1 MVSPMAFL
9 SDRRKHPRY
18 PINLPVFIFYAEKR
32 AVAHTLD
39 VGLGGMK
46 IYTDKVFASRREF
59 LFQLILQRKSIWV
72 KGRFVFE
79 QTQPEL
85 MNFSCIQFEE
95 TTKESIINLQE
106 FLSHSQNLLK
116 EKSLDM
122 EVRIREREA
131 ELAKANDLL
140 KVETE
145 RRKRGEHV
153 IKELGER
160 LGYLSSVFSDDREK
174 RLRMTVQG
182 LDDRIE
188 ALLLAITNGLKNIH
202 LLLKEGNVADQ
213 ISFEQIIFSIQNNY
227 KEIRRALENLG
238 PSISDELGILGTI
251 GWQCQE
257 LQNIYYAFQSEK
269 EGDVGKIS
277 DPAKVNMC
285 RAEEAFD

>member
-1 MVSPMAFL
+1 MAFL

-18 PINLPVFIFYAEKR
+18 PVNLPVFIFYAEKR

-46 IYTDKVFASRREF
+46 IYTDKVFPSQRKF
-59 LFQLILQRKSIWV
+59 LFQLVLQRKSIWV

-85 MNFSCIQFEE
+85 MNFSCIRFEE
-95 TTKESIINLQE
+95 TAKEGIFNLQE

-116 EKSLDM
+116 EERLDM

-131 ELAKANDLL
+131 ALAKANELL

-145 RRKRGEHV
+145 RRKRGEQV

-160 LGYLSSVFSDDREK
+160 LGYLSLVFSDDQEK
-174 RLRMTVQG
+174 KLRMTVQG
-182 LDDRIE
+182 LDDYIG
-188 ALLLAITNGLKNIH
+188 ALLLAIANGLKNIR

-227 KEIRRALENLG
+227 KEIRRVLENLG
-238 PSISDELGILGTI
+238 PSISDGLGILGTI
-251 GWQCQE
+251 GWRCQE
-257 LQNIYYAFQSEK
+257 LQNIYYGIQNEK
-269 EGDVGKIS
+269 EEDILEDFGSGEIQHVRSRRGT
-277 DPAKVNMC
+277 
-285 RAEEAFD
+285 

>member
-1 MVSPMAFL
+1 MVSPMAIL
-9 SDRRKHPRY
+9 TDRRKHPRY

-46 IYTDKVFASRREF
+46 IYTDKVFPSQRDF
-59 LFQLILQRKSIWV
+59 LFQLVLQRKTIWV

-85 MNFSCIQFEE
+85 MNFSCIKFEE
-95 TTKESIINLQE
+95 ITKECIFDLKE

-116 EKSLDM
+116 KECLDM
-122 EVRIREREA
+122 KVRIREREA
-131 ELAKANDLL
+131 ELAKANELL

-145 RRKRGEHV
+145 RRKREEQV
-153 IKELGER
+153 IKEVGER

-174 RLRMTVQG
+174 RIRMTVQG

-188 ALLLAITNGLKNIH
+188 ALLLAITKGLKNIH
-202 LLLKEGNVADQ
+202 FLLKEENVADQ

-227 KEIRRALENLG
+227 KEIRRVLENLG
-238 PSISDELGILGTI
+238 PSILDELGILGTI
-251 GWQCQE
+251 GRQCQE
-257 LQNIYYAFQSEK
+257 LQNIYYGIQNEK
-269 EGDVGKIS
+269 EEDVLEDSGSGEIQYT
-277 DPAKVNMC
+277 
-285 RAEEAFD
+285 F

>member
-1 MVSPMAFL
+1 LVSPMAFL

-18 PINLPVFIFYAEKR
+18 SINLPVFIFYAEKR

-59 LFQLILQRKSIWV
+59 LFQLVLRRKSIWV

-79 QTQPEL
+79 QSQPEL

-95 TTKESIINLQE
+95 TPKESIIDLQE

-116 EKSLDM
+116 KEYLDM

-131 ELAKANDLL
+131 ELARANDLL

-145 RRKRGEHV
+145 RRKRGDLL

-160 LGYLSSVFSDDREK
+160 LAYLSSLFSDDREK

-188 ALLLAITNGLKNIH
+188 ALLLAITNGLKNIP
-202 LLLKEGNVADQ
+202 LLLKGGDVADQ

-238 PSISDELGILGTI
+238 PSISDELRILETI

-257 LQNIYYAFQSEK
+257 LQNIYYAFQNEK
-269 EGDVGKIS
+269 EEDVREDT
-277 DPAKVNMC
+277 DPAKFNMC
-285 RAEEAFD
+285 RAEEVLD

>member
-1 MVSPMAFL
+1 MAFL

-18 PINLPVFIFYAEKR
+18 PVNLPVFIFYAEKR

-46 IYTDKVFASRREF
+46 IYTDRVFASRREF
-59 LFQLILQRKSIWV
+59 LFQLALPRKSIWV

-85 MNFSCIQFEE
+85 MIFSCIQFGE
-95 TTKESIINLQE
+95 TSKESIISLQE
-106 FLSHSQNLLK
+106 FLSHLQNLLNK
-116 EKSLDM
+116 QSLDM

-131 ELAKANDLL
+131 ELAEANDLL
-140 KVETE
+140 RVETE

-160 LGYLSSVFSDDREK
+160 LDYLSSVFSDDRER
-174 RLRMTVQG
+174 RLRMMVQG

-188 ALLLAITNGLKNIH
+188 ALLLAIANGLQNIQ
-202 LLLKEGNVADQ
+202 LLLKEGSVVDW
-213 ISFEQIIFSIQNNY
+213 ISLEQSIFSIQNNY
-227 KEIRRALENLG
+227 KEVRRALDNLG
-238 PSISDELGILGTI
+238 PSISDELGILETI

-257 LQNIYYAFQSEK
+257 LQNIYHTFQSEK
-269 EGDVGKIS
+269 EKDVRQDFG
-277 DPAKVNMC
+277 PGEPQHVQGRRNN
-285 RAEEAFD
+285 

>member
-1 MVSPMAFL
+1 MNPMAFL

-18 PINLPVFIFYAEKR
+18 PVNLPVFIFYAEKR

-46 IYTDKVFASRREF
+46 IYTDKIFASRRKF
-59 LFQLILQRKSIWV
+59 LFQLVLQRKSIWV

-95 TTKESIINLQE
+95 TPKESIMNLQE

-116 EKSLDM
+116 KECLDM

-145 RRKRGEHV
+145 RRKRGDQV

-188 ALLLAITNGLKNIH
+188 ALLLAITNGLKNIP
-202 LLLKEGNVADQ
+202 LLLMDGNVADQ
-213 ISFEQIIFSIQNNY
+213 NSFEQIIFSMQNNY
-227 KEIRRALENLG
+227 KEIRRALEKLG

-251 GWQCQE
+251 GWECQE
-257 LQNIYYAFQSEK
+257 LQNIYYAFQNEK
-269 EGDVGKIS
+269 EEDVREDS
-277 DPAKVNMC
+277 DPAKLNMC
-285 RAEEAFD
+285 RAEEVLD

>member
-1 MVSPMAFL
+1 ML
-9 SDRRKHPRY
+9 TDRRKHPRY
-18 PINLPVFIFYAEKR
+18 PINLPIFIFYEEKR

-46 IYTDKVFASRREF
+46 IYTDKVFPSQRDF
-59 LFQLILQRKSIWV
+59 LFQLVLQRKTIWV

-79 QTQPEL
+79 QTHPEL
-85 MNFSCIQFEE
+85 MNFSCIKFEE
-95 TTKESIINLQE
+95 ITKECIFDLKE
-106 FLSHSQNLLK
+106 FLSHMQNLLK
-116 EKSLDM
+116 KECLDM
-122 EVRIREREA
+122 EIRIQEREA
-131 ELAKANDLL
+131 ALAKANELL

-145 RRKRGEHV
+145 RRKREELV
-153 IKELGER
+153 IKEVGER

-174 RLRMTVQG
+174 RIRMTVQG

-227 KEIRRALENLG
+227 KEIQRVLENLG
-238 PSISDELGILGTI
+238 PSILDELGILRTI

-257 LQNIYYAFQSEK
+257 LQNIYYGIQNEK
-269 EGDVGKIS
+269 EDDVLEDSGSGEILG
-277 DPAKVNMC
+277 
-285 RAEEAFD
+285 

>member
-1 MVSPMAFL
+1 MNPMAFL
-9 SDRRKHPRY
+9 SDRRKQPRY
-18 PINLPVFIFYAEKR
+18 PVNLPVFIFYAEKR

-46 IYTDKVFASRREF
+46 IYTDNVFASRRKF
-59 LFQLILQRKSIWV
+59 LFQLVLQRKSIWV

-85 MNFSCIQFEE
+85 MNFSCIQFAE
-95 TTKESIINLQE
+95 TPEESIMNLEE

-116 EKSLDM
+116 KESLDM

-140 KVETE
+140 KIETE
-145 RRKRGEHV
+145 RRKRGEQV
-153 IKELGER
+153 IRELGER
-160 LGYLSSVFSDDREK
+160 LDYLSSIFSDDREK

-188 ALLLAITNGLKNIH
+188 ALLSAITNGLKNIP
-202 LLLKEGNVADQ
+202 LLLMDGNVADQ
-213 ISFEQIIFSIQNNY
+213 NSFEQIIFSMQNNY
-227 KEIRRALENLG
+227 KEIRRALEKLG
-238 PSISDELGILGTI
+238 PSISDELGILGII

-257 LQNIYYAFQSEK
+257 LQNIYYAFQNEK
-269 EGDVGKIS
+269 KEDAREDS
-277 DPAKVNMC
+277 DPAKFNMG
-285 RAEEAFD
+285 RAEKVLD

>member
-1 MVSPMAFL
+1 MSPMANL

-18 PINLPVFIFYAEKR
+18 PVSLPVFIFYTEKR

-39 VGLGGMK
+39 VGLGGMR

-59 LFQLILQRKSIWV
+59 LFQLVLQRKSIWV

-79 QTQPEL
+79 QTQHEL

-95 TTKESIINLQE
+95 TTKESIISLQE
-106 FLSHSQNLLK
+106 VVSNAQNLLK
-116 EKSLDM
+116 KECLDM

-140 KVETE
+140 EVETE
-145 RRKRGEHV
+145 RRKRGEQV

-174 RLRMTVQG
+174 RLRMIVQG

-188 ALLLAITNGLKNIH
+188 ALLWSIIKGLKNIH
-202 LLLKEGNVADQ
+202 FLLKEGNVVDQ

-227 KEIRRALENLG
+227 KEIRRAVENLG
-238 PSISDELGILGTI
+238 LSISDELGILATI
-251 GWQCQE
+251 GWQCKE
-257 LQNIYYAFQSEK
+257 LQNIYYAFQNEK
-269 EGDVGKIS
+269 EEDVREDT
-277 DPAKVNMC
+277 DPAKFNMW
-285 RAEEAFD
+285 RAEEVLD

>member
-1 MVSPMAFL
+1 MAFL

-18 PINLPVFIFYAEKR
+18 PVNLPVFIFYAETR
-32 AVAHTLD
+32 AAAHTLD

-46 IYTDKVFASRREF
+46 IYTDKVFASRRDF
-59 LFQLILQRKSIWV
+59 LFQLVLQRKSIWV

-95 TTKESIINLQE
+95 TPKESIIDLQE

-116 EKSLDM
+116 KESLDM

-145 RRKRGEHV
+145 RRKRGEQV

-160 LGYLSSVFSDDREK
+160 LDYLSSVFSDDREK

-188 ALLLAITNGLKNIH
+188 ALLLAITNGLKNIP
-202 LLLKEGNVADQ
+202 LLLMDGNVADQ
-213 ISFEQIIFSIQNNY
+213 NSFEQIIFSMQDNY
-227 KEIRRALENLG
+227 KEIRRALGKLG
-238 PSISDELGILGTI
+238 PSISDELGILGTV
-251 GWQCQE
+251 GWECQE
-257 LQNIYYAFQSEK
+257 LQNIYYAFQNEK
-269 EGDVGKIS
+269 EEEVREDS
-277 DPAKVNMC
+277 DPAKFNLC
-285 RAEEAFD
+285 RAEEVLD